1 MSPSEA
7 PDMAE
12 ARASAD
18 GEVLALGYGDDG
30 VEGQGW
36 YLAGA
41 DEGLELEPPVRV
53 GRSMG
58 AERAGQP
65 GATVED
71 LAAAAAPS
79 ALDVQAF
86 NRVLVCP
93 ACAKKCAV
101 SMEQCNGCGA
111 SLAGV
116 PESKSGNLFVGFALG
131 AELAP
136 FGELQI
142 SVRARR
148 EHAGPARTDRRTH
161 AADAARKRRGP
172 GV

>member
-1 MSPSEA
+1 
-7 PDMAE
+7 MAE

-116 PESKSGNLFVGFALG
+116 PSRGSRKLQHPNVSPVQHWPTMQSTSRTG
-131 AELAP
+131 ANA
-136 FGELQI
+136 
-142 SVRARR
+142 
-148 EHAGPARTDRRTH
+148 H
-161 AADAARKRRGP
+161 AAFKKFCKA
-172 GV
+172 

>member
-1 MSPSEA
+1 
-7 PDMAE
+7 MAE

-41 DEGLELEPPVRV
+41 DEGLELEPSVRV

-71 LAAAAAPS
+71 LATAAPS

-101 SMEQCNGCGA
+101 RAVQRLRGEPGGGA
-111 SLAGV
+111 RV
-116 PESKSGNLFVGFALG
+116 QVGEPLRR
-131 AELAP
+131 
-136 FGELQI
+136 
-142 SVRARR
+142 VRARGR
-148 EHAGPARTDRRTH
+148 AGALRR
-161 AADAARKRRGP
+161 AANIGACAP
-172 GV
+172 